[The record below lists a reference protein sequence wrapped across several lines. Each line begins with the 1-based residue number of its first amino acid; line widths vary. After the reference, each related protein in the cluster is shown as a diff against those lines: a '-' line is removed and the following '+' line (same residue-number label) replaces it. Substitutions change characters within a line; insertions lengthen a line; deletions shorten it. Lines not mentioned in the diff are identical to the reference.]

1 MIVETIQDC
10 SDQINQI
17 SKEQHIM
24 AKRTKLNNVLIIA
37 LVLLGVMAMVIL
49 VGIFLP
55 KPREVLQGQ
64 AETSDY
70 RISSK
75 VPSRVKELRV
85 KSGDRVKA
93 GDTLVIMD
101 SPEVEAKMMQAEA
114 AEAAAKAIEEK
125 ARNGARQQEIQGAYE
140 LWQKAQAGLEV
151 AQKTFSR
158 VSRLYDEGV
167 IPAQKRD
174 EAEAQLKAMQATEK
188 AARSQYEMAREGAR
202 REDKAAA
209 AAQVARAQGAIT
221 EVQGY
226 QKETVLLATADGTV
240 TEIFP
245 KVGELVGQG
254 APIMNIART
263 DDVRFIFNVREDFLP
278 GMTVGTEINIYLPAL
293 DRELKVKVSSI
304 NVMGSYA
311 TWKATK
317 ALDQY
322 DLKTFEVTAYPENK
336 EDIKDVLAGMTAII
350 R

>member
-1 MIVETIQDC
+1 
-10 SDQINQI
+10 
-17 SKEQHIM
+17 M
-24 AKRTKLNNVLIIA
+24 AKRSKINNLLIIA
-37 LVLLGVMAMVIL
+37 LVLVAVMAVVIL

-55 KPREVLQGQ
+55 KPQEVLQGQ

-85 KSGDRVKA
+85 KSGDKVKA

-114 AEAAAKAIEEK
+114 AEAAARAIEQK
-125 ARNGARQQEIQGAYE
+125 AQNGARQQEIQGAYE

-151 AQKTFSR
+151 AEKTYSR
-158 VSRLYDEGV
+158 VSRLFDEGV
-167 IPAQKRD
+167 IPAQKRG

-188 AARSQYEMAREGAR
+188 AAHSQYEMAREGAR

-209 AAQVARAQGAIT
+209 AAQVARAQGAVT
-221 EVQGY
+221 EVRGY
-226 QKETVLLATADGTV
+226 QQETVLLATADGTV
-240 TEIFP
+240 TEVFP

-263 DDVRFIFNVREDFLP
+263 DDVRFIFNVREDYLP
-278 GMTVGTEINIYLPAL
+278 GMTLDTELNIYVPAV
-293 DRELKVKVSSI
+293 DREMKVKVATI

-322 DLKTFEVTAYPENK
+322 DLKTFEVTAYPVNQA
-336 EDIKDVLAGMTAII
+336 DVKDVLAGMTVII

>member
-1 MIVETIQDC
+1 
-10 SDQINQI
+10 
-17 SKEQHIM
+17 M
-24 AKRTKLNNVLIIA
+24 AKRTKLNNLLIIA
-37 LVLLGVMAMVIL
+37 LVLVGVMIMVIL

-55 KPREVLQGQ
+55 KPKEVLQGQ

-70 RISSK
+70 RVSSK

-85 KSGDRVKA
+85 QTGDKVKA
-93 GDTLVIMD
+93 GDTLAIMD
-101 SPEVEAKMMQAEA
+101 SPEVVAKMEQAQA
-114 AEAAAKAIEEK
+114 AEAAARAIEQK
-125 ARNGARQQEIQGAYE
+125 AQNGARQQEIQGAFE
-140 LWQKAQAGLEV
+140 LWQKAKAGLDV
-151 AQKTFSR
+151 AEKTFTR

-209 AAQVARAQGAIT
+209 AAQVARAQGAIS
-221 EVQGY
+221 EVEGY
-226 QKETVLLATADGTV
+226 LRETVLLAAADGTV

-245 KVGELVGQG
+245 EVGELVGTG
-254 APIMNIART
+254 APIMNIAKD
-263 DDVRFIFNVREDFLP
+263 DDVRFVFNVREDNLP
-278 GMTVGTEINIYLPAL
+278 NMKVGMEMDVYAPAV
-293 DRELKVKVSSI
+293 DRELKVRIAGI

-322 DLKTFEVTAYPENK
+322 DLKTFEVVARPVNQADV
-336 EDIKDVLAGMTAII
+336 EDILAGMTVII
-350 R
+350 KE

>member
-1 MIVETIQDC
+1 
-10 SDQINQI
+10 
-17 SKEQHIM
+17 M
-24 AKRTKLNNVLIIA
+24 AKRSKINNLLIIA
-37 LVLLGVMAMVIL
+37 LVLVAVMAVVIL

-55 KPREVLQGQ
+55 KPQEVLQGQ

-85 KSGDRVKA
+85 KSGDKVKA

-114 AEAAAKAIEEK
+114 AEAAARAIEQK
-125 ARNGARQQEIQGAYE
+125 AQNGARQQEIQGAYE

-151 AQKTFSR
+151 AEKTYSR
-158 VSRLYDEGV
+158 VSRLFDEGV

-188 AARSQYEMAREGAR
+188 AAHSQYEMAREGAR

-209 AAQVARAQGAIT
+209 AAQVARAQGAVT
-221 EVQGY
+221 EVRGY
-226 QKETVLLATADGTV
+226 QQETVLLATADGTV
-240 TEIFP
+240 TEVFP

-263 DDVRFIFNVREDFLP
+263 DDVRFIFNVREDYLP
-278 GMTVGTEINIYLPAL
+278 GMTLDTELNIYVPAV
-293 DRELKVKVSSI
+293 DREMKVKVATI

-322 DLKTFEVTAYPENK
+322 DLKTFEVTAYPVNQA
-336 EDIKDVLAGMTAII
+336 DIKDVLAGMTVII

>member
-1 MIVETIQDC
+1 
-10 SDQINQI
+10 
-17 SKEQHIM
+17 M
-24 AKRTKLNNVLIIA
+24 AKRNKLSNLLIIA
-37 LVLLGVMAMVIL
+37 LVLVGVMALVIL

-55 KPREVLQGQ
+55 EPQEVLQGQ

-85 KSGDRVKA
+85 KTGDKVKA

-101 SPEVEAKMMQAEA
+101 SPEVEAKMMQATA
-114 AEAAAKAIEEK
+114 AEAAAKAIEQK
-125 ARNGARQQEIQGAYE
+125 AQNGARQQEIQGAYE

-151 AQKTFSR
+151 AEKTYSR
-158 VSRLYDEGV
+158 VSRLFDEGV

-209 AAQVARAQGAIT
+209 AAQVARAQGAVT

-240 TEIFP
+240 TEVFP
-245 KVGELVGQG
+245 KLGELVGTG
-254 APIMNIART
+254 SPIMNIART
-263 DDVRFIFNVREDFLP
+263 DDVRFIFNVREDYLP
-278 GMTVGTEINIYLPAL
+278 GMTLDTELNVYVPAV
-293 DRELKVKVSSI
+293 DRELKVKVTSI

-322 DLKTFEVTAYPENK
+322 DLKTFEVTAYPVNQA
-336 EDIKDVLAGMTAII
+336 DIKDILAGMTAII
-350 R
+350 K

>member
-1 MIVETIQDC
+1 
-10 SDQINQI
+10 
-17 SKEQHIM
+17 M
-24 AKRTKLNNVLIIA
+24 AKRTKLNNLLIIA
-37 LVLLGVMAMVIL
+37 LVLVAVMAVVML

-55 KPREVLQGQ
+55 KPQEVLQGQ

-85 KSGDRVKA
+85 KSGDKVKA

-101 SPEVEAKMMQAEA
+101 SPEVEAKMEQAQA
-114 AEAAAKAIEEK
+114 AEAAAKAIEQK
-125 ARNGARQQEIQGAYE
+125 AQNGARQQEIQGAFE
-140 LWQKAQAGLEV
+140 LWQKAKAGLEV
-151 AQKTFSR
+151 AEKTYTR
-158 VSRLYDEGV
+158 VSRLFDEGV
-167 IPAQKRD
+167 IAAQKRD

-209 AAQVARAQGAIT
+209 AAQVARAQGAIS
-221 EVQGY
+221 EVRGY
-226 QKETVLLATADGTV
+226 MKETVLLATADGVV
-240 TEIFP
+240 TEVFP

-263 DDVRFIFNVREDFLP
+263 DDIRFIFNVREDYLP
-278 GMTVGTEINIYLPAL
+278 GMTLDTELDVYIPAL
-293 DRELKVKVSSI
+293 DRQMKVRVATI

-322 DLKTFEVTAYPENK
+322 DLKTFEVTARAVNDADLK
-336 EDIKDVLAGMTAII
+336 DILAGMTVVIK
-350 R
+350 

>member
-1 MIVETIQDC
+1 M
-10 SDQINQI
+10 
-17 SKEQHIM
+17 
-24 AKRTKLNNVLIIA
+24 NNLLIITFV
-37 LVLLGVMAMVIL
+37 LVGVMAVVIL
-49 VGIFLP
+49 VGVLLP
-55 KPREVLQGQ
+55 KPEEVLQGQ

-85 KSGDRVKA
+85 KSGDVVKA

-101 SPEVEAKMMQAEA
+101 SPEVEAKMMQATA
-114 AEAAAKAIEEK
+114 AEDAAKAIEQK
-125 ARNGARQQEIQGAYE
+125 AQNGARQQEIQGAYE

-151 AQKTFSR
+151 AQKTYTR
-158 VSRLYDEGV
+158 VSRLFDEGV
-167 IPAQKRD
+167 IAAQKRD

-209 AAQVARAQGAIT
+209 AAQVARAQGAVT
-221 EVQGY
+221 EVRGY
-226 QKETVLLATADGTV
+226 QKETVLLATAAGTV

-263 DDVRFIFNVREDFLP
+263 DDVRFIFNVREDYLP
-278 GMTVGTEINIYLPAL
+278 GMTIGTEMNVYVPAV
-293 DRELKVKVSSI
+293 DRNLRVKVSSI

-317 ALDQY
+317 ALDKY
-322 DLKTFEVTAYPENK
+322 DLKTFEVTAYPVNAT
-336 EDIKDVLAGMTAII
+336 DIKDVLAGMTAVIQ

>member
-1 MIVETIQDC
+1 M
-10 SDQINQI
+10 
-17 SKEQHIM
+17 
-24 AKRTKLNNVLIIA
+24 LIIA
-37 LVLLGVMAMVIL
+37 LVLVGVMALVIL

-55 KPREVLQGQ
+55 EPQEVLQGQ

-85 KSGDRVKA
+85 KTGDKVKA

-101 SPEVEAKMMQAEA
+101 SPEVEAKMMQATA
-114 AEAAAKAIEEK
+114 AEAAAKAIEQK
-125 ARNGARQQEIQGAYE
+125 AQNGARQQEIQGAYE

-151 AQKTFSR
+151 AEKTYSR
-158 VSRLYDEGV
+158 VSRLFDEGV

-209 AAQVARAQGAIT
+209 AAQVARAQGAVT

-240 TEIFP
+240 TEVFP
-245 KVGELVGQG
+245 KLGELVGTG
-254 APIMNIART
+254 SPIMNIART
-263 DDVRFIFNVREDFLP
+263 DDVRFIFNVREDYLP
-278 GMTVGTEINIYLPAL
+278 GMTLDTELNVYVPAV
-293 DRELKVKVSSI
+293 DRELKVKVTSI

-322 DLKTFEVTAYPENK
+322 DLKTFEVTAYPVNQA
-336 EDIKDVLAGMTAII
+336 DIKDILAGMTAII
-350 R
+350 K

>member
-1 MIVETIQDC
+1 
-10 SDQINQI
+10 
-17 SKEQHIM
+17 M
-24 AKRTKLNNVLIIA
+24 AKRSKLNNLLIIA
-37 LVLLGVMAMVIL
+37 LVLVGVMAAVIL

-55 KPREVLQGQ
+55 KPKEVLQGQ

-70 RISSK
+70 RVSSK

-85 KSGDRVKA
+85 KSGDKVKA

-101 SPEVEAKMMQAEA
+101 SPEVEAKMMQASA
-114 AEAAAKAIEEK
+114 AEAAAKAIEQK
-125 ARNGARQQEIQGAYE
+125 AQNGARQQEIQGAYE

-151 AQKTFSR
+151 AEKTYAR
-158 VSRLYDEGV
+158 VSRLFDEGV

-209 AAQVARAQGAIT
+209 AAQVARAQGAVT
-221 EVQGY
+221 EVEGY
-226 QKETVLLATADGTV
+226 RKETVLLATADGTV

-245 KVGELVGQG
+245 EVGELVGQG

-263 DDVRFIFNVREDFLP
+263 DDVRFIFNVREDYLP
-278 GMTVGTEINIYLPAL
+278 GMTLDTELNVYVPAL
-293 DRELKVKVSSI
+293 DREMKVRVTSI

-322 DLKTFEVTAYPENK
+322 DLKTFEVTAYPVNK
-336 EDIKDVLAGMTAII
+336 ADIKDVLAGMTVII
-350 R
+350 K